1 MKQIEI
7 TVRLNERM
15 QEAIRKLE
23 MQGFEKIRESEI
35 DDIYMTSKLKEL
47 NENNIQ
53 NILKKSVLLRSLKL
67 ENKEIKKIMEE
78 APNGVNIKPRSKFRK
93 DTRIEKY

>member
-7 TVRLNERM
+7 TVRLNEKM

-23 MQGFEKIRESEI
+23 MQGFEKIRESEV

-47 NENNIQ
+47 NEDNIR
-53 NILKKSVLLRSLKL
+53 NLKSKCNKNFQSVHSLIFLRFFKL
-67 ENKEIKKIMEE
+67 
-78 APNGVNIKPRSKFRK
+78 
-93 DTRIEKY
+93 